1 MNGEIFEVKGEIVE
15 LKREKQ
21 AIAATARLTESD
33 IQRKLEVRDFKIP
46 PFLLKAIVSLVCCLS
61 FDSLVICVY

>member
-33 IQRKLEVRDFKIP
+33 IQRKLEVRDSKIP
-46 PFLLKAIVSLVCCLS
+46 LFLKAIVSLVCCLS

>member
-33 IQRKLEVRDFKIP
+33 IQRKLEVRVELVSKE
-46 PFLLKAIVSLVCCLS
+46 LNHLVAILH
-61 FDSLVICVY
+61 VYAGGLNFMK

>member
-33 IQRKLEVRDFKIP
+33 IQRKLEVRDLKT
-46 PFLLKAIVSLVCCLS
+46 PFLLKAIASLVCCLS

>member
-33 IQRKLEVRDFKIP
+33 IQRKLEVSLRD
-46 PFLLKAIVSLVCCLS
+46 PFFTESYCIFGVLSL
-61 FDSLVICVY
+61 Y

>member
-33 IQRKLEVRDFKIP
+33 IQRKLEVRDLRIP
-46 PFLLKAIVSLVCCLS
+46 F
-61 FDSLVICVY
+61 FY